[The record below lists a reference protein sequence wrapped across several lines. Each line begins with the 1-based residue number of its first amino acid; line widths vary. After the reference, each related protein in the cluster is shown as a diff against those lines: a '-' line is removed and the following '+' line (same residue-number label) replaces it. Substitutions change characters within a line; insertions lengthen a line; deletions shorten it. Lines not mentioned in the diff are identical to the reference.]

1 MTKNEAYYRACL
13 WKNEANPWT
22 TLLFEPVKRARRGKG
37 EQKKNEIPKAIAQ
50 TTERSRINSQKV
62 AEITKT
68 KSSGDSGCLWARA
81 DWVGRAILRNKSRQQ
96 RCQVKNDFFA

>member
-50 TTERSRINSQKV
+50 NTERSGINSQKA

-68 KSSGDSGCLWARA
+68 KSSADFQPVRARVA
-81 DWVGRAILRNKSRQQ
+81 CGLARIGWDGRS
-96 RCQVKNDFFA
+96 